1 MANTSQVPDV
11 RETDLERSDLEEAAQ
26 ELGLD
31 EIEELDDQELFE
43 RIGVALGEIDLDEL
57 EASTR
62 EEVEEA
68 VDRADEA
75 GDQAEDAAEQAAE
88 EGEDAAE
95 DAQDTAEDAAD
106 EAGDTAEQA
115 AEEGEDAAEDA
126 QDTAEDAA
134 EEGEDAAEEAG
145 DTAEQAA
152 EDAQETAEDATDE
165 ASGQDGG
172 TDVLDRDPEEYRF
185 EDDPRDGIEPVL
197 DLEVGPVALDLLG
210 VEIHLRRVHAVLTAN
225 PNGKRNI
232 IGKVL
237 AQLSQ
242 AASMGGGEE
251 DEGSDDEDTGSDDDT
266 GEASGDDESDDGL
279 LHTLTAPARGLAN
292 GAKKLLGKD

>member
-68 VDRADEA
+68 VERADEA

-115 AEEGEDAAEDA
+115 AEEGEDAADDA
-126 QDTAEDAA
+126 QGTAA
-134 EEGEDAAEEAG
+134 EASDQAG
-145 DTAEQAA
+145 D
-152 EDAQETAEDATDE
+152 
-165 ASGQDGG
+165 

-185 EDDPRDGIEPVL
+185 EDDPREGIEPVL

-210 VEIHLRRVHAVLTAN
+210 VEVHLRRVHAVLTAN
-225 PNGKRNI
+225 PNKKRNI

-237 AQLSQ
+237 AQLSM
-242 AASMGGGEE
+242 AASGGGDE
-251 DEGSDDEDTGSDDDT
+251 DEESEDEESQDEESQD
-266 GEASGDDESDDGL
+266 EEEGDDGGL
-279 LHTLTAPARGLAN
+279 LQTITAPARGLVG